1 MPATTAELED
11 TLEQLHGLECAVRA
25 EFLRVASDIDESGS
39 WRADGA
45 RDLAEWLAG
54 KFPISPHHAR
64 EIARVAEALSDLP
77 AIAEAYAAGEL
88 SWDQLRVLTR
98 YATPDTDEQL
108 AEDAKGLSLRGIE
121 MQARR
126 ARRKTASQEA
136 AEMQDTSMKMWRRQ
150 GVLHI
155 RGEITGEPSVVIEK
169 AIHRALDR
177 QPTPPEG
184 QPPIPFDRRL
194 ANALHEI
201 ASGFIAADPDPDR
214 ATVVL
219 RTEADILRGERD
231 GVGDL
236 EGLEISSE
244 TVRRLCCDA
253 RVQEVLEIGGVP
265 IGLGHTRRT
274 VDPTTRRQLIHR
286 DGGCRFPGC
295 ERRRWIHA
303 HHIRHWGDR
312 GPTDLGNLVLLC
324 SYHHQFV
331 HEHGW
336 TIRGNPIEHLD
347 FIRADG
353 KTFGAGPPP
362 LRPTTH
368 NQLFNQVA

>member
-1 MPATTAELED
+1 METTTAELED

-25 EFLRVASDIDESGS
+25 EFLRVASEIDESGS

-54 KFPISPHHAR
+54 RFPISARHAR
-64 EIARVAEALSDLP
+64 ELARVSEALRSLP
-77 AIAEAYAAGEL
+77 RIAETYAAGEL

-98 YATPDTDEQL
+98 YATPQTDEQL
-108 AEDAKGLSLRGIE
+108 AEEAKGLSLRGIE
-121 MQARR
+121 TQARR
-126 ARRKTASQEA
+126 ARRKTAAQETTELEQA
-136 AEMQDTSMKMWRRQ
+136 TAKMWRRK
-150 GVLHI
+150 GVLHL
-155 RGEITGEPSVVIEK
+155 RGELTGEPSVVVEK
-169 AIHRALDR
+169 ALLRALDQ
-177 QPTPPEG
+177 QPRPTEG
-184 QPPIPFDRRL
+184 QPYPSFDQRL
-194 ANALHEI
+194 AHAFHEI
-201 ASGFIAADPDPDR
+201 ASGFLGADPDPDR
-214 ATVVL
+214 ATVVVH
-219 RTEADILRGERD
+219 TEADIVRGERD
-231 GVGDL
+231 GVSDL

-274 VDPTTRRQLIHR
+274 VDPRTRRQLVGR

-295 ERRRWIHA
+295 ARRRWVHA

-331 HEHGW
+331 HERGW
-336 TIRGNPIEHLD
+336 TIRGNPMAELH
-347 FIRADG
+347 FIRPDG
-353 KTFGAGPPP
+353 RTCGAGPPR

-368 NQLFNQVA
+368 NQLFTQVA